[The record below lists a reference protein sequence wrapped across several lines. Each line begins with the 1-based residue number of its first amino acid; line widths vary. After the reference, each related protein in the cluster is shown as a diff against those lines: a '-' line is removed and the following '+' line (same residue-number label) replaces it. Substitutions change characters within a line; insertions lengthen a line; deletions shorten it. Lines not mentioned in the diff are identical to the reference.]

1 MANFLNRE
9 YHCTMTP
16 EKKTAVAWIHEARMI
31 YETIATDLWD
41 HPELSLAEFKSSAR
55 LEKYLEENGF
65 NIEKRVPGM
74 QTAFIATWGA
84 GKPVIGFLAEYDA
97 LPNLSQKS
105 QVVEPDPVIV
115 GAPGQGCGHNL
126 LGTSICTAAIAI
138 KAALEKSG
146 MKGTIRVF
154 GTPAEETLVGKVF
167 MARENVFAGTDMMI
181 AWHPEDTN
189 GVDYKSMLAMT
200 SVKFQFTGISTHGGS
215 APELGRSALEAVELM
230 DVGMNY
236 MRGHLIQDA
245 RINYVI
251 TKGGDV
257 PNNVPPIAEVWYFI
271 RAPRR
276 SQVDQ
281 IWNWMLQV
289 AKGASL
295 MTQTSMKTNLLS
307 ATWELLPNKS
317 LARVGDGN
325 ATLIGAPDFN
335 PEEQKFGEEIIRS
348 LGREIKGSAFDN
360 TLTHPDLTKTF
371 PNVDFSKAST
381 DLGNVSWMF
390 PTLSFRVA
398 TKALGTPQH
407 SWQMVCQT
415 NSPPAMKAGLR
426 VSEWMAASALDC
438 FAHPEIIEEAWE
450 EHRLYLNETKFYHP
464 IPEDLAVP
472 TFKDLYGIGL
482 DTVSS
487 FCSKH

>member
-1 MANFLNRE
+1 MADFPNRE
-9 YHCTMTP
+9 YRCTMTP
-16 EKKTAVAWIHEARMI
+16 EKKIAVTWIRESRMT
-31 YETIATDLWD
+31 YETIAKDLWD
-41 HPELSLAEFKSSAR
+41 HPELSLAEFKSSTR

-65 NIEKRVPGM
+65 KIEKGVPGM
-74 QTAFIATWGA
+74 PTAFIATWGA
-84 GKPVIGFLAEYDA
+84 GQPVIGFLAEYDA

-105 QVVEPDPVIV
+105 QVLEPDPVIA

-138 KAALEKSG
+138 KVALEKSG
-146 MKGTIRVF
+146 MNGTIRVF
-154 GTPAEETLVGKVF
+154 GTPAEETLIGKVY

-200 SVKFQFTGISTHGGS
+200 SVKFQFMGISTHGGS

-251 TKGGDV
+251 TKGGEV

-276 SQVDQ
+276 FQVDQ
-281 IWNWMLQV
+281 IWNWMLDV

-295 MTQTSMKTNLLS
+295 MTQTSMKPHLLS

-317 LARVGDGN
+317 LARVGDEN
-325 ATLIGAPDFN
+325 ATLIGAPDFTA
-335 PEEQKFGEEIIRS
+335 EDQKFGEEIIRS
-348 LGREIKGSAFDN
+348 LGRKIQGPAFDN
-360 TLTHPDLTKTF
+360 TLTHPDLNRTF

-381 DLGNVSWMF
+381 DLGNVSWIF

-438 FAHPEIIEEAWE
+438 FARPELIEEAWE
-450 EHRLYLNETKFYHP
+450 EHRLYLQETKFYHP
-464 IPEDLAVP
+464 VPEDLAVP
-472 TFKDLYGIGL
+472 TFRDLYGVGL
-482 DTVSS
+482 ETV
-487 FCSKH
+487 CSPCGKD

>member
-1 MANFLNRE
+1 MADFPNRE
-9 YHCTMTP
+9 YRCTMTP
-16 EKKTAVAWIHEARMI
+16 EKKIAVTWIRESRMT
-31 YETIATDLWD
+31 YETIAKDLWD
-41 HPELSLAEFKSSAR
+41 HPELSLAEFKSSTR

-65 NIEKRVPGM
+65 KIEKGVPGM
-74 QTAFIATWGA
+74 PTAFIATWGA
-84 GKPVIGFLAEYDA
+84 GQPVIGFLAEYDA

-105 QVVEPDPVIV
+105 QVLEPDPVIA

-138 KAALEKSG
+138 KVALEKSG
-146 MKGTIRVF
+146 MNGTIRVF
-154 GTPAEETLVGKVF
+154 GTPAEETLIGKVY

-200 SVKFQFTGISTHGGS
+200 SVKFQFMGISTHGGS

-251 TKGGDV
+251 TKGGEV

-276 SQVDQ
+276 FQVDQ
-281 IWNWMLQV
+281 IWNWMLDV

-295 MTQTSMKTNLLS
+295 MTQTSMKTHLLS

-317 LARVGDGN
+317 LARVGDEN
-325 ATLIGAPDFN
+325 ATLIGAPDFTA
-335 PEEQKFGEEIIRS
+335 EDQKFGEEIIRS
-348 LGREIKGSAFDN
+348 LGRKIQGPAFDN
-360 TLTHPDLTKTF
+360 TLTHPDLNRTF

-381 DLGNVSWMF
+381 DLGNVSWIF

-398 TKALGTPQH
+398 AKALGTPQH

-438 FAHPEIIEEAWE
+438 FARPELIEEAWE
-450 EHRLYLNETKFYHP
+450 EHRLYLQETKFYHP
-464 IPEDLAVP
+464 VPEDLAVP
-472 TFKDLYGIGL
+472 TFRDLYGVGL
-482 DTVSS
+482 ETV
-487 FCSKH
+487 CSPCGKD

>member
-9 YHCTMTP
+9 YRCTLTP
-16 EKKTAVAWIHEARMI
+16 EKRTALTWIHEARMT
-31 YETIATDLWD
+31 YEAIATYLWD
-41 HPELSLAEFKSSAR
+41 HPELSLAEFKSSER
-55 LEKYLEENGF
+55 LEKYLGENGF
-65 NIEKRVPGM
+65 EIEKRVPGM
-74 QTAFIATWGA
+74 PTAFMATWGA

-105 QVVEPDPVIV
+105 QVTEPDPVIA

-126 LGTSICTAAIAI
+126 LGTSICTAAIAT

-146 MKGTIRVF
+146 NQGTIRVF
-154 GTPAEETLVGKVF
+154 GTPAEETLVGKVY

-200 SVKFQFTGISTHGGS
+200 SVKFQFMGISSHGGS

-236 MRGHLIQDA
+236 MRGHLIQEA
-245 RINYVI
+245 RIHYVI
-251 TKGGDV
+251 TRGGEV

-276 SQVDQ
+276 FQVDQ
-281 IWNWMLQV
+281 IWDWMLDV

-295 MTQTSMKTNLLS
+295 MTQTSLKTNLLS

-317 LARVGDGN
+317 LAKVGDEN
-325 ATLIGAPDFN
+325 ATLIGAPDFGQ
-335 PEEQKFGEEIIRS
+335 EDQQFGEKIVRS
-348 LGREIKGSAFDN
+348 LGREIKGLALDN
-360 TLTHPDLTKTF
+360 TLTHPDLNRTF
-371 PNVDFSKAST
+371 PDVDFSKAST

-390 PTLSFRVA
+390 PTLSFRAA
-398 TKALGTPQH
+398 TKARGTPQH

-415 NSPPAMKAGLR
+415 NSPPATKAGLR
-426 VSEWMAASALDC
+426 ASEWMAASALDC
-438 FAHPEIIEEAWE
+438 FTHPEIIEEAWK

-464 IPEDLAVP
+464 IPGDLAVP

-482 DTVSS
+482 ETVSS
-487 FCSKH
+487 YCTKE